1 MKSRQYSDEF
11 KEKII
16 QECQEVGNVS
26 LVARRYEISP
36 NTIHTWLRKYREL
49 GTVRSL
55 KRGELANVKAM
66 SEQLKKVS
74 TENDRLKRLVAE
86 KELEIAILRDL
97 LNTVNPK

>member
-16 QECQEVGNVS
+16 QECQEVGNVA

-36 NTIHTWLRKYREL
+36 NTIHTWLRKYRQL

-97 LNTVNPK
+97 LDTVNPK

>member
-16 QECQEVGNVS
+16 QECQEVGNVA

-36 NTIHTWLRKYREL
+36 NTIHTWLREYRQL

-97 LNTVNPK
+97 LDTVNPR

>member
-16 QECQEVGNVS
+16 QECQEVGNVA

-36 NTIHTWLRKYREL
+36 NTIHTWLRKYRQL

-97 LNTVNPK
+97 LDTVNPR